1 MPKALLAYLGQFQC
15 VSIFNVLTNMSSF
28 YGITHETFVIL
39 AEHWGF
45 SRVLI
50 KLQRLSIKSC
60 GNLKDF
66 TEKA

>member
-1 MPKALLAYLGQFQC
+1 
-15 VSIFNVLTNMSSF
+15 MSSF